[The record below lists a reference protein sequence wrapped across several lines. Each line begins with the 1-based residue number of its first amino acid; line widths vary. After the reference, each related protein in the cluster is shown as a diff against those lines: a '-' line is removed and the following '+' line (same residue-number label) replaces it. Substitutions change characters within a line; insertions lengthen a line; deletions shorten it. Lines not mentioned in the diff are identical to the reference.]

1 VITLVLA
8 EIVSYFG
15 LKLLIDFIHVMHH
28 QDIFS
33 GDGTVGFEFETPVT
47 FWMLKGQES
56 LSSPYDRLLKL
67 LLKKRLP

>member
-1 VITLVLA
+1 
-8 EIVSYFG
+8 
-15 LKLLIDFIHVMHH
+15 MHH
-28 QDIFS
+28 QDVFS